1 MFPDMK
7 FPQTFP
13 DSEFPD
19 TAWNGED
26 LLSDSSQHE
35 TENFRSS
42 VNGVWVRLMMSIQE
56 QK

>member
-42 VNGVWVRLMMSIQE
+42 VNGVWVRLMTSIQE